1 MRTQRSTH
9 VLLLIAGG
17 LACRDPDQ
25 VYRQYATHAEAVAA
39 GEILRGWLPKWVPN
53 SATDLHMQSDL
64 DTSDWWL
71 RLDLPSGAADSLR
84 RTLVSVP
91 AGSVSVRKP
100 SRPGD
105 WWFTGLVE
113 QQPENDA
120 ALFAHVYRG
129 SGTPV
134 AQSVVMA
141 FDRRSSRVYIWAGAQ

>member
-1 MRTQRSTH
+1 MRAQRTR

-39 GEILRGWLPKWVPN
+39 GEVQRGWLPEWVPK
-53 SATDLHMQSDL
+53 SATDLHMQSDV
-64 DTSDWWL
+64 DNNQWWM
-71 RLDLPSGAADSLR
+71 RLDLPSVAAESLR

-100 SRPGD
+100 SRSGA
-105 WWFTGLVE
+105 WWFEGLKE
-113 QQPENDA
+113 QQAANDA
-120 ALFAHVYRG
+120 ALYAHLYRG

-134 AQSVVMA
+134 AGSIVMA
-141 FDRRSSRVYIWAGAQ
+141 FDPTSSRVYIWISPQ